1 MPTIFDNIQ
10 VKLSEGLRT
19 VLPQANSASFCV
31 GYLNLRGWGQ
41 VADLIK
47 HLPGGDEAHCCR
59 LLVGMHRAPEEEMK
73 LLSSAR
79 RRCITPDGPT
89 LARLKRRVSESFKE
103 QLEFGVPTA
112 EAESSLRQLAR
123 QLRARKVRV
132 KAFLAH
138 PLHAKLY
145 LVRRQDP
152 VAPLVGFVGSSNLTL
167 AGLAH
172 QGELNVDVVE
182 QDAAQKL
189 QDWFDARWHDELAFD
204 ISDDLAELLET
215 SWARTALVRPYLVYL
230 KIAHHLC
237 EEARRGEREFRPP
250 KLFRGVLLDFQ
261 EAAVPL
267 AAHYLHRRG
276 GVLLGD
282 VVGLGKTLMATA
294 IARVLQEDDDSN
306 TLVICP
312 PKLQPVWDR
321 YLQEYQI
328 TGRVLSLGK
337 VIDELPNL
345 PRYRLVV
352 IDESHNL
359 RQRGGQRYR
368 AIRDYIDRNE
378 PRVLLL
384 TATPYNKQFTDLS
397 NQLRLFVDEDKDLHL
412 RPEQFFQAWAAA
424 EKNEADF
431 VAQYQTSTRSLR
443 AFEQSFF
450 PEDWRDLMRLFLVR
464 RTRQFIIKHYAKFDE
479 VKQRYFVTL
488 NGQPA
493 YFPLREPRRVP
504 FAIREGDPTDQ
515 YARLFHDGVV
525 AVIENLALPRYG
537 LANYLVKDA
546 ERLATVDEKRILGNL
561 NRAGRRLI
569 GFCRTNLFKR
579 LESSGHSF
587 LLSVDRHIVRNLT
600 TLHALENGLPAPIG
614 TQDAA
619 MLDTALSDADD
630 EFTNTEN
637 EDPAAT
643 QRDAFGP
650 SDRFDLPAYRARA
663 AAIYEAYRS
672 QFYTRFDWLDPKFF
686 RADLAKDLL
695 ADAEALLAVFTRA
708 GHWKPDAD
716 AKLAALEELLSRKH
730 RNDKVLVFTQFADT
744 ALYLRD
750 QLQQR
755 GLTNLA
761 VATNATADPVT
772 LARRFSPST
781 NGGLR
786 PGESELRVLIATDVL
801 AEGQNLQDAHLVV
814 NFDLP
819 WAIIRLI
826 QRAGRVDRIGQKHD
840 TITVYLF
847 LPAEGVERIIRLRSR
862 LFRRLQEN
870 QEVIGTDESFF
881 GEDAA
886 NKLRDLY
893 TEKAGTLDDDP
904 ADEDIDLASLAL
916 QVWNSASAEDQKAA
930 AALPP
935 VIAATRALQGGADNP
950 ACEPDQQTRLSALP
964 SGAGNP
970 ACDPAQT
977 GLSGLPSGADN
988 PVREPNQQTGLS
1000 ALPSGAGNPACEP
1013 DQQTRLSAL
1022 PSTLANPPGVIAYLR
1037 FPDRTDALVRV
1048 DEHGNLVS
1056 QSFSAIFRAA
1066 ACAPDT
1072 PALPRAENHHDLVAH
1087 CVQIATE
1094 EQTAFG
1100 GQLGGLRSV
1109 RRKLWDRLDRFR
1121 KAQIANPTL
1130 FSSQLLAQL
1139 EPVLDLLWRFPLKR
1153 AAQDAISRQM
1163 RLGITDEALLDLVLR
1178 RAADENLCEMTEAD
1192 ETEPAEPKII
1202 CWMGLVPPSTLKS
1215 AT

>member
-1 MPTIFDNIQ
+1 VPRIFDNIR
-10 VKLSEGLRT
+10 VKLSEGLRAI
-19 VLPQANSASFCV
+19 LPEAHSCAFCV

-41 VADLIK
+41 IADLIER
-47 HLPGGDEAHCCR
+47 LSGGGDDRCCR
-59 LLVGMHRAPEEEMK
+59 LLVGMHRPPEEEMK
-73 LLSSAR
+73 LLSGIR
-79 RRCITPDGPT
+79 RRSATPDGPT

-112 EAESSLRQLAR
+112 EAESALRQLAR

-132 KAFLAH
+132 KAFLGY

-145 LVRRQDP
+145 LVHRPDP

-172 QGELNVDVVE
+172 QGEMNVDVVE
-182 QDAAQKL
+182 QDAAKKL
-189 QDWFDARWHDELAFD
+189 QDWFDDRWNDELAFD
-204 ISDDLAELLET
+204 FSEELAQLIET
-215 SWARTALVRPYLVYL
+215 SWARTDLVRPYLVYL
-230 KIAHHLC
+230 KIASHLC
-237 EEARRGEREFRPP
+237 EEARQGEREFHLP

-261 EAAVPL
+261 EAAVSL
-267 AAHYLHRRG
+267 AAHHLHRRG

-306 TLVICP
+306 TLIICP
-312 PKLQPVWDR
+312 PKLQPMWERHV
-321 YLQEYQI
+321 QQYQI

-337 VIDELPNL
+337 VIEELPNL

-352 IDESHNL
+352 IDESHNF
-359 RQRGGQRYR
+359 RNREGRRYR

-397 NQLRLFVDEDKDLHL
+397 NQLRLFVDEDQALHV
-412 RPEQFFQAWAAA
+412 RPELFFQAWAAQG
-424 EKNEADF
+424 KNEADF
-431 VAQYQTSTRSLR
+431 IAQYQTSTHSLR
-443 AFEQSFF
+443 AFEQSPH

-479 VKQRYFVTL
+479 SRKRYFVTL

-493 YFPLREPRRVP
+493 YFPLREPRRVA
-504 FAIREGDPTDQ
+504 FNLREGDATDQ
-515 YARLFHDGVV
+515 YARLFRDDVV

-546 ERLATVDEKRILGNL
+546 DKKATADEKRILDNL

-587 LLSVDRHIVRNLT
+587 LLSVDRHIVRNLV
-600 TLHALENGLPAPIG
+600 TLHALENGLPVPIG
-614 TQDAA
+614 TQNAA
-619 MLDTALSDADD
+619 MLDTAVSDTDEEFVESDDMAD
-630 EFTNTEN
+630 ELGSAGVP
-637 EDPAAT
+637 PAASGVSPDASSAT
-643 QRDAFGP
+643 LGSPRDACV
-650 SDRFDLPAYRARA
+650 SLTAYRARA
-663 AAIYEAYRS
+663 ARIYEAYRA

-686 RADLAKDLL
+686 RADLAKNLIT
-695 ADAEALLAVFTRA
+695 DAENLLAVLRQA
-708 GHWKPDAD
+708 GEWKPEAD
-716 AKLAALEELLSRKH
+716 AKLTTLENLLVKQH
-730 RNDKVLVFTQFADT
+730 PKDKVLVFTQFADT
-744 ALYLRD
+744 ALYLGE
-750 QLQQR
+750 QLEKR
-755 GLTNLA
+755 GLNHFAVVTND
-761 VATNATADPVT
+761 TADPVA

-786 PGESELRVLIATDVL
+786 PGETELRVLIATDVL

-840 TITVYLF
+840 TITVYSF
-847 LPAEGVERIIRLRSR
+847 LPADGVDRIIRLRTR

-870 QEVIGTDESFF
+870 QEVIGTDETFF

-893 TEKAGTLDDDP
+893 TEKAGTLDDDQ

-916 QVWNSASAEDQKAA
+916 QVWNSASADDQKAA

-935 VIAATRALQGGADNP
+935 VISATRALPETALDCGGKGEARDAALTSGRDGQSSSTKAP
-950 ACEPDQQTRLSALP
+950 SPLRSA
-964 SGAGNP
+964 GAL
-970 ACDPAQT
+970 Q
-977 GLSGLPSGADN
+977 
-988 PVREPNQQTGLS
+988 
-1000 ALPSGAGNPACEP
+1000 
-1013 DQQTRLSAL
+1013 
-1022 PSTLANPPGVIAYLR
+1022 NPPGVIAYLR
-1037 FPDRTDALVRV
+1037 FPDHTDALVRV
-1048 DEHGNLVS
+1048 DVNGNLVS
-1056 QSFSAIFRAA
+1056 QSLSTIFRAA
-1066 ACAPDT
+1066 ACPPDT
-1072 PALPRAENHHDLVAH
+1072 PALPRAENHHDLVAR
-1087 CVQIATE
+1087 CVQIVTE

-1100 GQLGGLRSV
+1100 GQLGSLRSV
-1109 RRKLWDRLDRFR
+1109 RRKLWERLDRYR
-1121 KAQIANPTL
+1121 TVQKANPTL
-1130 FSSQLLAQL
+1130 FTSQLLAQL

-1163 RLGITDEALLDLVLR
+1163 RLGITDEALADLVIR
-1178 RAADENLCEMTEAD
+1178 RAADENLCEVSDPD
-1192 ETEPAEPKII
+1192 ETGPAEPKVI
-1202 CWMGLVPPSTLKS
+1202 CSMGLVAVGPTQPGTPQTGTSPP
-1215 AT
+1215 